1 MTASL
6 YKREIDAAK
15 HGKDLSKVTAMETL
29 LKITE
34 NYFEF
39 VNEGGPQ
46 IVRMMTIKEAMSASL
61 PYTKL
66 SYITAANS
74 PVDLLERA
82 VIPT

>member
-1 MTASL
+1 
-6 YKREIDAAK
+6 
-15 HGKDLSKVTAMETL
+15 
-29 LKITE
+29 
-34 NYFEF
+34 
-39 VNEGGPQ
+39 
-46 IVRMMTIKEAMSASL
+46 MTIKEAMSASL